1 MFFTTLLA
9 FGLRTLLWWENRK
22 LDRQYGTIEDQKAR
36 AAVAEQRGEKVENL
50 TAVENYG
57 PMYRYV
63 L

>member
-1 MFFTTLLA
+1 MD
-9 FGLRTLLWWENRK
+9 K
-22 LDRQYGTIEDQKAR
+22 QYGTVEDQKAR
-36 AAVAEQRGEKVENL
+36 AAIAEQRGEKAENV